1 MKISAQ
7 EEYGLRCLLRLAKA
21 ESGTATLPEV
31 SAAEGLSVPYVAK
44 LMAVLRHAGILESVR
59 GRSGGYRLAKP
70 AEEIGLGSLL
80 LTLGEPLFDEVDYC
94 QKHAGTEAP
103 NGVCMNH
110 STCTL
115 KSLWQTLEH
124 WMRHVLDQITLA
136 DLIHD
141 EGRITE
147 LLRERLALAGVEEAP
162 TLVPLTVITK

>member
-7 EEYGLRCLLRLAKA
+7 EEYGLRCLLRLARS

-31 SAAEGLSVPYVAK
+31 AAAEGLSVPYVAK

-59 GRSGGYRLAKP
+59 GRAGGYRLAKS
-70 AEEIGLGSLL
+70 ANEIGLGSLL
-80 LTLGEPLFDEVDYC
+80 LTLGEPLFDESEYC

-103 NGVCMNH
+103 GGVCLNH

-124 WMRHVLDQITLA
+124 WIRGTLDQITLA
-136 DLIHD
+136 DLIRN
-141 EGRITE
+141 EGRVVE
-147 LLRERLALAGVEEAP
+147 LLRERLTSSAFVETP
-162 TLVPLTVITK
+162 QVVPLNVI